1 METIECVSTCLTFK
15 CSDRLSRLLLC
26 AGEIIESEVSFP
38 AWGRCVGQNPEKSKR
53 SFAFGMKAMEIASL
67 LPLEFS
73 NFGHSKRVF
82 KGDGDGRAFPDIVH
96 ERGPETDDATSAF
109 VPNARVHN
117 TG

>member
-1 METIECVSTCLTFK
+1 MRFDLFDIK

-26 AGEIIESEVSFP
+26 AAEIIESEVSFP
-38 AWGRCVGQNPEKSKR
+38 GWGRCVGQNPEKSKR